1 MLDTGLGVQETAV
14 NGRGHPPSRWEQTAN
29 KSTANH
35 DSEGKERMMLRK
47 GTGKEATPELTGGCS
62 ELPQKVLETPRSL
75 RSFTV
80 VSKSGPPT
88 RLLLPWDYSAKNAG
102 VVAMP
107 SCRGSSQP
115 RDGTH
120 VSCLAG
126 GLFATEPPR
135 EALGHLQD
143 PTTGICDN
151 QVRTVLTRV
160 WVLTS
165 AGSGR
170 LLGLQTVSV
179 LAWVNTYAERDGK
192 IPPVAHF
199 KVCALYYM
207 NVIP

>member
-88 RLLLPWDYSAKNAG
+88 RLLLHRNSL
-102 VVAMP
+102 
-107 SCRGSSQP
+107 SSECLF
-115 RDGTH
+115 R
-120 VSCLAG
+120 VSQ
-126 GLFATEPPR
+126 LFF
-135 EALGHLQD
+135 LQWAY
-143 PTTGICDN
+143 TTGISKRFLGT
-151 QVRTVLTRV
+151 QPKWPGTYRT
-160 WVLTS
+160 
-165 AGSGR
+165 GS
-170 LLGLQTVSV
+170 QT
-179 LAWVNTYAERDGK
+179 
-192 IPPVAHF
+192 
-199 KVCALYYM
+199 
-207 NVIP
+207 

>member
-1 MLDTGLGVQETAV
+1 MGFPTEKAWINPWIYQARILEWIATSF
-14 NGRGHPPSRWEQTAN
+14 SR
-29 KSTANH
+29 
-35 DSEGKERMMLRK
+35 
-47 GTGKEATPELTGGCS
+47 
-62 ELPQKVLETPRSL
+62 RSS
-75 RSFTV
+75 RT
-80 VSKSGPPT
+80 
-88 RLLLPWDYSAKNAG
+88 
-102 VVAMP
+102 
-107 SCRGSSQP
+107 